1 LAEKILGEILA
12 EPSQNIFGLPAEGPP
27 RLWLKTYLSHLK
39 SYLSHLKKKVNIDTP
54 LEQNFAEK
62 KISKLN
68 KNARWIPYASRI
80 YVEGRMKKGSR
91 SVEHEVHILGIGL
104 FRGKRVGSVCWITCY
119 SGAKEQKAR

>member
-27 RLWLKTYLSHLK
+27 RLWLETYLSHLK

-54 LEQNFAEK
+54 LEQNFAVK

-68 KNARWIPYASRI
+68 KNARRIPYASRI
-80 YVEGRMKKGSR
+80 YVEGGMKKSWQRLLAGTLSTQIAADVACASR
-91 SVEHEVHILGIGL
+91 
-104 FRGKRVGSVCWITCY
+104 
-119 SGAKEQKAR
+119 